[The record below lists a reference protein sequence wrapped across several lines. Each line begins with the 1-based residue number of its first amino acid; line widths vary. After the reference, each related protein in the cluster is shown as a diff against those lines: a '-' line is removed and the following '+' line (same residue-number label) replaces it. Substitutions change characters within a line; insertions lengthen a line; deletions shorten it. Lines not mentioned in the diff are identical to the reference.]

1 MEAITVGDSIAEV
14 DQIQCFGCGL
24 CVSTCPAEAITL
36 KERKDYE
43 EPVDTGMD
51 LFEAF
56 LEGVK

>member
-1 MEAITVGDSIAEV
+1 VEAITVGDSIAEV
-14 DQIQCFGCGL
+14 EEIRCFGCGL

-36 KERKDYE
+36 EGRKGYE